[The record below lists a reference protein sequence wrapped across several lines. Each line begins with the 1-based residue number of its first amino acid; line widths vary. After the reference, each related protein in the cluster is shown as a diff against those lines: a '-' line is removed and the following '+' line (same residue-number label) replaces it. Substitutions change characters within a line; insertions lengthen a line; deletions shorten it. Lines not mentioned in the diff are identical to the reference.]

1 MKNKTLVQF
10 EKAADEFAGLKEVP
24 GEALVEPIG
33 VGKWSP
39 REVICHMY
47 YWDKFNKEQMV
58 PHMADGARLPAF
70 PDHDAHNAEGLKYLK
85 SCEKPE
91 EVIDL
96 FVEMRKE
103 LAAEFEVLNPDMR
116 FTIGTGKRQFSP
128 ESFVKM
134 FVKHDQHHLK
144 QLEAAGVK

>member
-1 MKNKTLVQF
+1 MKTKTLMQF
-10 EKAADEFAGLKEVP
+10 EKTADEVAALGKAP
-24 GEALVEPIG
+24 KEALLNPIEA
-33 VGKWSP
+33 GKWTP
-39 REVICHMY
+39 REIICHMF

-70 PDHDAHNAEGLKYLK
+70 PDHDKHNAEGLEYLK
-85 SCEKPE
+85 KCEDPE

-96 FVEMRKE
+96 FVKVRNE
-103 LAAEFEVLNPDMR
+103 LVSEFESLNPDMR
-116 FTIGTGKRQFSP
+116 FTIGEGKRQFSP

-144 QLEAAGVK
+144 QMDQALS